1 MCSKKTRPVQRQ
13 PFLLVDCGGIKQKQ
27 RFSGRLFFYIH
38 YQSAVYR
45 KIKTNF
51 DDYSQRLLM

>member
-1 MCSKKTRPVQRQ
+1 VQRQ

-38 YQSAVYR
+38 YQSAAYK

-51 DDYSQRLLM
+51 DDYSLRLLM